1 MESPISSLEVLH
13 RAATIMA
20 QENSNGKFNLIKKLS
35 LFIYNFNKTMKR
47 K

>member
-1 MESPISSLEVLH
+1 MESPMSSLEVLH

-20 QENSNGKFNLIKKLS
+20 QENSNGKKKLS
-35 LFIYNFNKTMKR
+35 LFTYNFNKTMKR